1 MNNVRFYDY
10 ELPEWFQSIFAR
22 EVLVAN
28 DLVWDIPTA
37 DLQYIEKIDRFFKHK
52 MPGSK
57 SPFYRIKLSGLGITD
72 PNIRALIEQNIQ
84 EAVALTKPAYVELL
98 DIEWVD

>member
-1 MNNVRFYDY
+1 
-10 ELPEWFQSIFAR
+10 
-22 EVLVAN
+22 
-28 DLVWDIPTA
+28 
-37 DLQYIEKIDRFFKHK
+37 

-57 SPFYRIKLSGLGITD
+57 SPFYSIKLSGLGITD